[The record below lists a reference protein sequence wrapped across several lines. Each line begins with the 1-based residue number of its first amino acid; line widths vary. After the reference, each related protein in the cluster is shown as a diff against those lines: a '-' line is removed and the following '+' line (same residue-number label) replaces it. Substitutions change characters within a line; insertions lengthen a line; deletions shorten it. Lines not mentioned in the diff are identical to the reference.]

1 MYNELKELLTLTF
14 KDDNRM
20 VKKEH
25 GYFIKK
31 YKGINL
37 YCKTIEG
44 LNKAIKQHE
53 IFLQY
58 IAEGKEDEYYKRYP
72 LREA

>member
-1 MYNELKELLTLTF
+1 MI
-14 KDDNRM
+14 
-20 VKKEH
+20 KKEH
-25 GYFIKK
+25 GYFTKK
-31 YKGINL
+31 HRGITFN
-37 YCKTIEG
+37 YETVEG

-72 LREA
+72 LRKEVIKNGQ